1 MDVIEFDSYSVTI
14 DGERYYKETTVTAF
28 DRNDLH
34 IGFKTEVE
42 QISWNELNK
51 LVDVEL
57 ERVSITG
64 SVEVDEVD

>member
-1 MDVIEFDSYSVTI
+1 
-14 DGERYYKETTVTAF
+14 
-28 DRNDLH
+28 LH